1 MASCITTKWG
11 NDYSPQCQL
20 TVTQKSTTDTTAT
33 LSWTLAYVTSGYAAN
48 TNGVGRSYSV
58 KINGSTV
65 KSGTYNINGL
75 GGSNTRTI
83 ASGTTTVNKG
93 TAAKSIAF
101 SCSFNFDVT
110 WGGTYSGTRTA
121 SGSISV
127 AAKTSYTVG
136 FNANGG
142 TGAPSAQT
150 KWHGT
155 ALTLSSTKP
164 TRTGYTFK
172 GWATTSGAT
181 TAKYSAGGS
190 YTANASAT
198 LYAVWSINT
207 WKVTYYANNGT
218 GAPSAQTKKYGT
230 TLTLSGVEPTRDGYE
245 FVGWGTSASAT
256 TAAYQPGAS
265 YTSNAALNLYAV
277 WKVAYWTPKITSLK
291 ALRCAENGDLDADG
305 TYALVTFRWEVCTES
320 GSFSLKS
327 ATVACNGK
335 TKNATIEYDDGTTV
349 KGSGSAIVGEGTLD
363 VDLTYS
369 ATVKATDSSSNS
381 PNYTEA
387 TKTVSTAKFLMDML
401 SGGGGLAFG
410 RAARYEGYIESL
422 FHLLMEPSKSIQG
435 TYNGTNYN
443 QLQPINAN
451 GNCVLGYGMYN
462 AGVGATNLYGHELS
476 LTTNSRYVSS
486 NKPVRSHYRTC
497 SCSSELTLG
506 TSAKKIPL
514 GTTQAYSTTLTE
526 MSDGGIK
533 CNLTGSVLVSAT
545 VYAGGL
551 SADGIVI
558 AQVYKNDTA
567 YALNAAN
574 SGTKTFACCQLQTRA
589 MLVEEGDIIYLYAYN
604 YTEAKG
610 SIAVANRTQ
619 LTVMYI

>member
-20 TVTQKSTTDTTAT
+20 TVTQKSATDTTVT
-33 LSWTLAYVTSGYAAN
+33 LSWTLAYVTNGYAAN

-58 KINGSTV
+58 KINGTTV

-93 TAAKSIAF
+93 TAAKSVSF
-101 SCSFNFDVT
+101 SCSFYFDVT

-121 SGSISV
+121 SGSISI

-150 KWHGT
+150 KWYGT

-172 GWATTSGAT
+172 GWGTSASATS
-181 TAKYSAGGS
+181 AKYSAGGS

-207 WKVTYYANNGT
+207 WKVTYYANGGT

-230 TLTLSGVEPTRDGYE
+230 ALTLSGVEPTRDGYE

-256 TAAYQPGAS
+256 AAAYQPGAS

-277 WKVAYWTPKITSLK
+277 WKVAYWTPKVTSLK
-291 ALRCAENGDLDADG
+291 ALRCDASGNLDADG
-305 TYALVTFRWEVCTES
+305 TYALVSFRWEVCTDS
-320 GSFSLKS
+320 GSFSLKA
-327 ATVACNGK
+327 ATVTCNGK
-335 TKNATIEYDDGTTV
+335 TTNAAIEYDDGTTV
-349 KGSGSAIVGEGTLD
+349 KGSGSAIVGAGALS
-363 VDLTYS
+363 VDQTYS
-369 ATVKATDSSSNS
+369 ATVKVTDSSTNS

-401 SGGGGLAFG
+401 AGGGGLAFG
-410 RAARYEGYIESL
+410 RAARYEGYVESL

-443 QLQPINAN
+443 QFQPINAN

-462 AGVGATNLYGHELS
+462 AGVGATNLYGNSFSITSKSAPLINGRAYGENKVLWEAVSYLKSDQTAELDEAIS
-476 LTTNSRYVSS
+476 AQPHGVVLVFSSYDVATSTANNYNWHQVFIPKYLASNDLSGGYNVMLTQGGMIYHKFLYV
-486 NKPVRSHYRTC
+486 HD
-497 SCSSELTLG
+497 
-506 TSAKKIPL
+506 
-514 GTTQAYSTTLTE
+514 TQIAGYSTNNSSSFSMAGQTV
-526 MSDGGIK
+526 DNRK
-533 CNLTGSVLVSAT
+533 FVLRK
-545 VYAGGL
+545 
-551 SADGIVI
+551 VI
-558 AQVYKNDTA
+558 GV
-567 YALNAAN
+567 
-574 SGTKTFACCQLQTRA
+574 
-589 MLVEEGDIIYLYAYN
+589 
-604 YTEAKG
+604 
-610 SIAVANRTQ
+610 
-619 LTVMYI
+619 